1 MLQEGKQILDL
12 LVIQI
17 HSAQL
22 ADPFRWVRSTQ
33 HYGRD
38 IGWESLSERTKSP
51 RGHGTSLDT
60 RVKHDL
66 EKLQT
71 ETLMT
76 EL

>member
-22 ADPFRWVRSTQ
+22 ADPFRWGRSTQ
-33 HYGRD
+33 HYGPD

-51 RGHGTSLDT
+51 KAVMELHLILVLNTTWRSCKQ
-60 RVKHDL
+60 KHL
-66 EKLQT
+66 
-71 ETLMT
+71 
-76 EL
+76 

>member
-33 HYGRD
+33 HYSRD

-51 RGHGTSLDT
+51 RGSWNFT
-60 RVKHDL
+60 
-66 EKLQT
+66 
-71 ETLMT
+71 
-76 EL
+76 